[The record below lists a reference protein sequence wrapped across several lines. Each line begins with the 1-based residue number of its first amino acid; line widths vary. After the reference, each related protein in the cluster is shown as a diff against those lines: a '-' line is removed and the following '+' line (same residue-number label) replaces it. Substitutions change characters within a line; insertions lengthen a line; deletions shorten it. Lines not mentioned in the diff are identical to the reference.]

1 MAVKLRLSRFGKKNQ
16 PLYRL
21 VAIDEHKKRNGRA
34 IEILGTYD
42 PAKTTNKLLAQLER
56 VNYWLSVGATPSDTV
71 RQLLGKLKNA

>member
-42 PAKTTNKLLAQLER
+42 PAKATNKLHAELTR

>member
-21 VAIDEHKKRNGRA
+21 VAIDEHKKRNGKA